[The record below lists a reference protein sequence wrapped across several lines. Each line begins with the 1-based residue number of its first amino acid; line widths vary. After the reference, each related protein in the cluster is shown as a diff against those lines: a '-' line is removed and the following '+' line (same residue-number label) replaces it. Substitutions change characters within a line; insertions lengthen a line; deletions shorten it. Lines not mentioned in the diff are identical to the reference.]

1 MSGRAPFLRVL
12 ALALATLQLV
22 SPALVVIADGVSVRD
37 AVAEGVAHVESAGA
51 KGCPQVHAPD
61 CALCRYLSGAST
73 LLPDAS
79 IVPPS
84 ARRTTR
90 PAEVVARPRTASTL
104 LPHGRA
110 PPLG

>member
-1 MSGRAPFLRVL
+1 ML
-12 ALALATLQLV
+12 AMAFATLQLV

-37 AVAEGVAHVESAGA
+37 AVAESVAHVESAGST
-51 KGCPQVHAPD
+51 GCPQVHAPD

-73 LLPDAS
+73 LLPDAP
-79 IVPPS
+79 IAPLS
-84 ARRTTR
+84 AEGTTR
-90 PAEVVARPRTASTL
+90 PAEVVARVRTAATL

>member
-1 MSGRAPFLRVL
+1 MSGRAPFLRML
-12 ALALATLQLV
+12 AMAFATLQLV
-22 SPALVVIADGVSVRD
+22 SPALVVIADGASVRD
-37 AVAEGVAHVESAGA
+37 AVAESVAHVESAGS

-61 CALCRYLSGAST
+61 CALCRYLCGAST
-73 LLPDAS
+73 LLPDSA
-79 IVPPS
+79 IAPPL
-84 ARRTTR
+84 AGRTMP